1 MNAHTFDADNTVTNC
16 HKIKGK
22 KYRYGMQQK
31 TKIQDI
37 WVTKQTKQ
45 NSPQNQDLQRH
56 RVEPS
61 SWETMARSESPKRK
75 QMSQEIPQG

>member
-16 HKIKGK
+16 HKIKEN

-61 SWETMARSESPKRK
+61 SWETMARSESPKKK
-75 QMSQEIPQG
+75 QMSQEIT